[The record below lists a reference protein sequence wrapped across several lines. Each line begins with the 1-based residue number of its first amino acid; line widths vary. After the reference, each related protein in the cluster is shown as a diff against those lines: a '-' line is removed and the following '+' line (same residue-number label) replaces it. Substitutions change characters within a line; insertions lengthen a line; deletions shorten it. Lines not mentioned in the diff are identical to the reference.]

1 MKIGVLGSGKGSN
14 FQAIVDAVKSGKL
27 KGVEIAVVISDVKDA
42 YILKRARENDIKAFY
57 IDAAPY
63 KTKLDGEAEKKYVNC
78 LRDNGVE
85 LVVLAGFMRMIKG
98 SILEVFPGKI
108 INVHPAL
115 LPSFP
120 GLESWKQAVEY
131 GVKVSGCTVH
141 FVDRGMD
148 TGPII
153 EQAVVHL
160 EDGDTPESLHRK
172 IQAEE
177 HKALPHAISLIRDGR
192 IRFEGRKTVISR

>member
-14 FQAIVDAVKSGKL
+14 FQAIVDAVKNGKL

-42 YILKRARENDIKAFY
+42 YILKRARENNIKAFY

-63 KTKLDGEAEKKYVNC
+63 KTKLDGEAEKKYINR

-85 LVVLAGFMRMIKG
+85 LVVLAGFMRMVKG
-98 SILEVFPGKI
+98 AILEAFPGKI

-172 IQAEE
+172 IQDEE

-192 IRFEGRKTVISR
+192 IRFDGRKTVISR